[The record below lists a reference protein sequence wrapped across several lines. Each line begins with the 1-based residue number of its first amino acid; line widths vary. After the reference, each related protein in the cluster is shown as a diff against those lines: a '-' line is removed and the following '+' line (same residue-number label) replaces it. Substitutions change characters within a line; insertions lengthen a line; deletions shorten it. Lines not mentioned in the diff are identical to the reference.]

1 MLTTT
6 KYHERLCPSGQ
17 GRFFH
22 AVLAQLAEHRSPSQA
37 NFSIVGNNVGLH
49 IAEMLFLY
57 KAASSLAIK
66 PAVAGSNP
74 ANGATQRAVRT
85 LPTTGRRRRT
95 ASQNRGFI
103 LRKEPRLMKREDVKN
118 KIPGITEEQLNWL
131 MQENGADINREK
143 TAAEQPP

>member
-1 MLTTT
+1 MRPALSGTTDTT
-6 KYHERLCPSGQ
+6 KYRKRLCPSGQ

-66 PAVAGSNP
+66 PEAGGSMPPDGAIAAGSAYP
-74 ANGATQRAVRT
+74 AHNRTQ
-85 LPTTGRRRRT
+85 
-95 ASQNRGFI
+95 
-103 LRKEPRLMKREDVKN
+103 
-118 KIPGITEEQLNWL
+118 TENCVTKPWFY
-131 MQENGADINREK
+131 IEK
-143 TAAEQPP
+143 GTPSYEA

>member
-1 MLTTT
+1 MRPALSGTTDTT
-6 KYHERLCPSGQ
+6 KYRKRLCPSGQ

-74 ANGATQRAVRT
+74 ANGAIAAGSAYPAHNRTQ
-85 LPTTGRRRRT
+85 
-95 ASQNRGFI
+95 
-103 LRKEPRLMKREDVKN
+103 
-118 KIPGITEEQLNWL
+118 TENCVTKPWFY
-131 MQENGADINREK
+131 IEK
-143 TAAEQPP
+143 GTPSYEA